1 MGMSW
6 TDIVKY
12 ASYATP
18 FIPGVNVASP
28 YIIAGATALD
38 EAYDAKKANEQATQQ
53 LQGGNTAA
61 TNTYKESFSPYMNL
75 GSQSANTLAGLMG
88 FAPLQDGAAQ
98 QAAPAQ
104 AQAQEPYATRVRPED
119 SSVIG
124 HAQARGTLAD
134 LGQDIQSR
142 AQTRSSFV
150 RMRAPNGEEDDVP
163 QSAVKHFTDLGGMVV
178 G

>member
-38 EAYDAKKANEQATQQ
+38 SAHDAKQANEQATQQ

-61 TNTYKESFSPYMNL
+61 TDIYKESFSPYMNL

-88 FAPLQDGAAQ
+88 FAPLQSGTSQATTPAAV
-98 QAAPAQ
+98 AP
-104 AQAQEPYATRVRPED
+104 EMTTTRTRPED
-119 SSVIG
+119 SPVIG

-134 LGQDIQSR
+134 LGQDLQSR

-150 RMRAPNGEEDDVP
+150 RMRAPDGTEEDVP
-163 QSAVKHFTDLGGMVV
+163 EAQAQHFMSMGAQRVS
-178 G
+178 